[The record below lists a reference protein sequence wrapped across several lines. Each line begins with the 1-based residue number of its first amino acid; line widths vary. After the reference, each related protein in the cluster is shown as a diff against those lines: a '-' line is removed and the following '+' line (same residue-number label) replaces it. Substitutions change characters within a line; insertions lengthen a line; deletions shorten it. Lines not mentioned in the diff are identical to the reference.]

1 MADDVRPNH
10 SPNLRTQEATDF
22 PAREKRLTVAEFDR
36 MAEAGLLNEPGKHE
50 LWDGRIMMTPPP
62 GAPHMDAESRINEAL
77 VLGIAQAGLRA
88 QFRVVPGG
96 GLQIGECDL
105 RQPDLMV
112 VRLPINRERRPS
124 GDGVVLVIEVA
135 HSSLP
140 DDLGEKR
147 GKYAAAGVAEY
158 WVVDVQHALLHVFRG
173 PHAGDYPP
181 AQQLAAEASVSP
193 LFAPGLSFA
202 VADLV

>member
-1 MADDVRPNH
+1 MA
-10 SPNLRTQEATDF
+10 
-22 PAREKRLTVAEFDR
+22 K
-36 MAEAGLLNEPGKHE
+36 MGLLHEPGKHE

-62 GAPHMDAESRINEAL
+62 GASHMDVVSRINEAL
-77 VLGIAQAGLRA
+77 VIAIADAGLRGR
-88 QFRVVPGG
+88 FRVVPGG
-96 GLQIGECDL
+96 GLEIGDGNL

-112 VRLPINRERRPS
+112 VRLPLSRDSRPTGES
-124 GDGVVLVIEVA
+124 VALVIEVA

-147 GKYAAAGVAEY
+147 GKYAAAGIAEY
-158 WVVDVQHALLHVFRG
+158 WVVDVQHALLHVFRD

-181 AQQLAAEASVSP
+181 AQQLAADASLSP
-193 LFAPGLSFA
+193 LFAPDITFS